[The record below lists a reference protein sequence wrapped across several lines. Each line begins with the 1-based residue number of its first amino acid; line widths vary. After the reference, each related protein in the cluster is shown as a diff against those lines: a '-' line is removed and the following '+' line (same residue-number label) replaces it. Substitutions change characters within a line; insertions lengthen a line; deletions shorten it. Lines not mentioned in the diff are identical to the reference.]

1 MSEHERMNYI
11 LTDEQLGVLG
21 ALAVLDMVDT
31 VKAVKMLIASHTA
44 LRAERDELRSRCEVL
59 EAASKVLGEAITAI
73 TYGNPSPEDFLIRRD
88 EYWRNAVNSM
98 REQSESHWHYLR
110 RLDFEIAEVAWNEYI
125 TMLQA
130 SQQPDDGE
138 A

>member
-1 MSEHERMNYI
+1 MSDI
-11 LTDEQLGVLG
+11 LTDEQVRKQISIIKRNIEASDTAWEKIADAEE
-21 ALAVLDMVDT
+21 ALL
-31 VKAVKMLIASHTA
+31 ASHAA
-44 LRAERDELRSRCEVL
+44 LQARCEVL

-73 TYGNPSPEDFLIRRD
+73 TYGNPSPEDFLIRRG

-130 SQQPDDGE
+130 SQQPDGE
-138 A
+138 EA

>member
-1 MSEHERMNYI
+1 MSDVI
-11 LTDEQLGVLG
+11 LTDEQVRKQISIIKRNVEASDAAWEKIADAED
-21 ALAVLDMVDT
+21 ALL
-31 VKAVKMLIASHTA
+31 ASHKA
-44 LRAERDELRSRCEVL
+44 LQARCEAL

-73 TYGNPSPEDFLIRRD
+73 TYGNPLPEDFLIRRG

-130 SQQPDDGE
+130 SQQPDGGE